1 MPPFMHAWSHF
12 SCVQIFVTSW
22 VVAHQAPLSVEFSR
36 QEHLSGLS
44 FLPPADLLEPGMKLR
59 SLMSPALAGKFFTTS
74 ASWEASISLIFNVT
88 NWPTFFQASLEY

>member
-1 MPPFMHAWSHF
+1 MPLFMCAWSHF
-12 SCVQIFVTSW
+12 SCVQIFATSW

-36 QEHLSGLS
+36 QEHLNGLP
-44 FLPPADLLEPGMKLR
+44 FLPPADLPEPGMKLR
-59 SLMSPALAGKFFTTS
+59 SLTSPTLAGKFFTTS